1 MFERKKS
8 VCNLINQSL
17 LISFQFLT
25 LSLFYH
31 ATMSFFFPVVT
42 VFDIPFL
49 LHSVVTIYF
58 YARNVYKIL
67 YNFISLDKK
76 LIFFFNLKK

>member
-1 MFERKKS
+1 MLQ
-8 VCNLINQSL
+8 CP
-17 LISFQFLT
+17 
-25 LSLFYH
+25 
-31 ATMSFFFPVVT
+31 FFFPVVT